1 MQGFHKC
8 TMSKTNSVEDFQ
20 ISDMHNFIY
29 MKCHLYHREPQM
41 QLLALLHQLF
51 SQLRHLKERE
61 FKLNLTT
68 YFIAEAVRALEGTSV
83 CHMSSEIN
91 K

>member
-1 MQGFHKC
+1 
-8 TMSKTNSVEDFQ
+8 
-20 ISDMHNFIY
+20 
-29 MKCHLYHREPQM
+29 M
-41 QLLALLHQLF
+41 QLFALLHQLF

-68 YFIAEAVRALEGTSV
+68 YFIAEAVRALEGTLV